1 MDRFDEILRARAQ
14 RWAPQGVVEQTAQHE
29 VRITQPDGA
38 TTTVNVA
45 PIAWQLADASDAEVA
60 ERVDRQLALLA
71 EAAGSTP
78 QTVPW
83 QRLMPLLRSAS
94 FMTASAM
101 RGQVVIEP
109 VDDFLCV
116 ALGIDHS
123 DGIQMV
129 SKADLGRWSVG
140 ADQLFN
146 AAFGNLRSQV
156 GPQSFEFS
164 DVDGERAVALL
175 RGVAPYGYQ
184 TSLAFVGDL
193 VRQLASGSG
202 GAPPV
207 VFFPSRNDLF
217 VIPADRTDLLAAG
230 FDEALVLYQQHPRP
244 LVPVPYSYDARGLLV
259 PWQPPAQLQDR
270 FDRARAHLLHG
281 EYEAQRRFFEQEPD
295 GLAESAERGLHF
307 LPVQARVTGQSWA
320 LLDEA
325 EVARPDDDAP
335 VMLLPELVSHV
346 GFQVGT

>member
-45 PIAWQLADASDAEVA
+45 PIAWQFADASDAEVA

-129 SKADLGRWSVG
+129 SKADLGRWNVG
-140 ADQLFN
+140 VDQLFN
-146 AAFGNLRSQV
+146 AAFWNLRSQV

-164 DVDGERAVALL
+164 DVGQEREVALL

-193 VRQLASGSG
+193 ARQLGSGAG

-217 VIPADRTDLLAAG
+217 VIPANRFDLLAAG
-230 FDEALVLYQQHPRP
+230 FDEALALYQQHPQP
-244 LVPVPYSYDARGLLV
+244 LVPVPYTYDSRGLLT
-259 PWQPPAQLQDR
+259 PWRPPGQLQDR
-270 FDRARAHLLHG
+270 SIGPGRICCMG
-281 EYEAQRRFFEQEPD
+281 STRR
-295 GLAESAERGLHF
+295 SASSSSRSRTAWPKAPSGGCTSCQCR
-307 LPVQARVTGQSWA
+307 PGSPGKVGRCWTRPRSPGPTMMRPSCCCPSW
-320 LLDEA
+320 
-325 EVARPDDDAP
+325 
-335 VMLLPELVSHV
+335 
-346 GFQVGT
+346 